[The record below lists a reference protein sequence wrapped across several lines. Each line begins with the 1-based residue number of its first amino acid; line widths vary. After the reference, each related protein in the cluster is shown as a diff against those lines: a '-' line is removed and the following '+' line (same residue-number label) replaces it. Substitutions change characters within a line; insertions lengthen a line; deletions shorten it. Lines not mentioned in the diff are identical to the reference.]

1 MKEFMLLIRTEGDHL
16 AGMSAEEQQKHV
28 QKIGKYINNLM
39 QEGKLKGAQ
48 PLDMDGKMIH
58 GKEGV
63 FKDGPFNESK
73 EVIAG
78 YFHIVAK
85 DLNEAIK
92 IAKANPMFE
101 DAEGRIEV
109 RPIKTMAGIN

>member
-1 MKEFMLLIRTEGDHL
+1 MKEFVLLIRTEGDHL
-16 AGMSAEEQQKHV
+16 AEMSAEEQQKHV

-78 YFHIVAK
+78 YFLVTANDIDEAVA
-85 DLNEAIK
+85 
-92 IAKANPMFE
+92 IAKGNPIFK
-101 DAEGRIEV
+101 DIPSKIEV
-109 RPIKTMAGIN
+109 HPMMPVGGN